1 MKQMKYFLLILT
13 ALLAVTSCSDDDDA
27 PFIPSPGIATGQEDL
42 VIVNQGNAYGGVA
55 GTLDL
60 YQGVDSV
67 YTSGAFV
74 AVNGQS
80 LGDSPQGILAY
91 GTHIFIPVHSENLV
105 WVIDRYSL
113 RLRQAI
119 RTNAPE
125 GVCAAGGYVFVSNND
140 GYVSR
145 IDTATL
151 AVDHQVAVGPNPDDL
166 CAVGDSVYVSISDGY
181 NYGGGYANGY
191 RVAVLSAA
199 TGEKT
204 SEIRV
209 GMNPGP
215 IAADDLGNVFVVC
228 RGDYGATPAKVQ
240 RIDGAT
246 RRVTDVAQGSLI
258 ATHGTTLYVADVVT
272 DWGTYTTSV
281 SYKSYSTVTGQMLSD
296 DFLAGRDKAPYPVAL
311 QTEPTTGTLYVCSDR
326 SAADYDKDGLLY
338 VYRMN
343 GGHDLRL
350 ETGIHPCGVV
360 LR

>member
-1 MKQMKYFLLILT
+1 MKQTRFLLLMLV
-13 ALLAVTSCSDDDDA
+13 ALIAAASCSDDD
-27 PFIPSPGIATGQEDL
+27 PPYIPTPGIATGQEDL
-42 VIVNQGNAYGGVA
+42 LIVNQGNAYGGVA

-67 YTSGAFV
+67 YTPEAFM

-91 GTHIFIPVHSENLV
+91 GTHIFIPVYGSDLV

-125 GVCAAGGYVFVSNND
+125 AVCAAGGYVFVSNND

-145 IDTATL
+145 IDTTTL
-151 AVDHQVAVGPNPDDL
+151 AIDHQVAVGPNPDDL
-166 CAVGDSVYVSISDGY
+166 CAVGDRVYVSISDGY
-181 NYGGGYANGY
+181 NYANAYADGY
-191 RVAVLSAA
+191 RVAILSAA

-204 SEIRV
+204 GEVRV

-215 IAADDLGNVFVVC
+215 IAADAAGNVFVVC
-228 RGDYGATPAKVQ
+228 RGDYGATPATVK
-240 RIDGAT
+240 RIDAAT
-246 RRVTDVAQGSLI
+246 SAVTDVAPGSLI

-272 DWGTYTTSV
+272 DWSSYTTTV
-281 SYKSYSTVTGQMLSD
+281 TYKSYSTVTGQLLSD

-311 QTEPTTGTLYVCSDR
+311 QVEPTTGTLYVCSDR
-326 SAADYDKDGLLY
+326 SASDYDKAGLFYAYRLDGG
-338 VYRMN
+338 R
-343 GGHDLRL
+343 DLRL

>member
-1 MKQMKYFLLILT
+1 MKHLKCFLLGLT
-13 ALLAVTSCSDDDDA
+13 ALLAVTACSDDDA
-27 PFIPSPGIATGQEDL
+27 PFIPTPGIATGQEDL

-67 YTSGAFV
+67 YTSNAFM

-91 GTHIFIPVHSENLV
+91 GTHIFIPVHGSDLV

-113 RLRQAI
+113 RLRQTI

-125 GVCAAGGYVFVSNND
+125 AVCAAGGYVFVSNND

-145 IDTATL
+145 IDTTTL
-151 AVDHQVAVGPNPDDL
+151 AIDRHVAVGPNPDDL

-181 NYGGGYANGY
+181 NYANAYADGY
-191 RVAVLSAA
+191 RVGVISAT

-204 SEIRV
+204 GEIRV

-215 IAADDLGNVFVVC
+215 IAADALGNIFVVC

-240 RIDGAT
+240 RIDGTT

-272 DWGTYTTSV
+272 DWSSYTTSV
-281 SYKSYSTVTGQMLSD
+281 TYRSYSTVTGELLSD

-311 QTEPTTGTLYVCSDR
+311 QTEPATGTLYVCSDR
-326 SAADYDKDGLLY
+326 SASDYDKAGLLF
-338 VYRMN
+338 VYRLN
-343 GGHDLRL
+343 GGLDLRL